1 MASIDDVCIVTQ
13 PLSNASASHVR
24 DLLNIVSAI
33 TTVSLLTANLPD
45 DSSLREDY
53 EVINI
58 ASSGTGSS
66 IVIAA
71 ARFLRNQ
78 LRMAH
83 VLWQREESIVLF
95 FGSTSY
101 LVPILAAKLSGKTVV
116 LEPRGDVPLTLR
128 LHWEERVPK
137 PIARVLAGSVWCLEK
152 VGYRLADAII
162 TYTPS
167 MAEELGISRFESKLF
182 PNGARY
188 IDTEKFYPRVPFKK
202 RKNIVGY
209 LGRLDE
215 EKNVRKLAAA
225 AKHLPADVTFRFIG
239 DGDLRDELEQ
249 KLAEETAG
257 SRVEFRGW
265 VDHDNVPIDLSE
277 LRLLVLPS
285 EPTEG
290 LPTVIL
296 ESMACGTPVLTTPVS
311 GVPDVVKPN
320 KTGFLLGSTEP
331 DIISDKITTILNKND
346 IGEISKTGRELI
358 DKTYTQDAA
367 IERYNNIIL
376 KLNS

>member
-1 MASIDDVCIVTQ
+1 MARLDDVCVVTQ
-13 PLSNASASHVR
+13 PLSSASASHVR
-24 DLLNIVSAI
+24 DLLDIISAI

-45 DSSLREDY
+45 DSSLREEY

-58 ASSGTGSS
+58 ATTGTGSS
-66 IVIAA
+66 IAIAA

-78 LRMAH
+78 FRMAS

-101 LVPILAAKLSGKTVV
+101 LIPILAAKLSGKTVV

-128 LHWEERVPK
+128 LHWEQRVPT
-137 PIARVLAGSVWCLEK
+137 PIARMLAGSVWCLEE

-167 MAEELGISRFESKLF
+167 MAEELGLDRFESKLY

-188 IDTEKFYPRVPFKK
+188 IDIEKFCPQVPFKK
-202 RKNIVGY
+202 RENVVGF

-215 EKNVRKLAAA
+215 EKNVRMLATV
-225 AKHLPADVTFRFIG
+225 AKELDDDVIFRFIG
-239 DGDLRDELEQ
+239 DGDLCQELEQ
-249 KLAEETAG
+249 ELAEEVSAG
-257 SRVEFRGW
+257 EVEFTGW
-265 VDHDNVPIDLSE
+265 VDRKRVPAELSE
-277 LRLLVLPS
+277 LRLLILPS

-296 ESMACGTPVLTTPVS
+296 ESLACGTPVLATPVS
-311 GVPDVVKPN
+311 GVPDVVREGE
-320 KTGFLLGSTEP
+320 TGFLINDLDCVELVKIIETNIVCENLSEMSENGRTLVETEY
-331 DIISDKITTILNKND
+331 SF
-346 IGEISKTGRELI
+346 EV
-358 DKTYTQDAA
+358 AV
-367 IERYNNIIL
+367 ERYRTVLGIIR
-376 KLNS
+376 